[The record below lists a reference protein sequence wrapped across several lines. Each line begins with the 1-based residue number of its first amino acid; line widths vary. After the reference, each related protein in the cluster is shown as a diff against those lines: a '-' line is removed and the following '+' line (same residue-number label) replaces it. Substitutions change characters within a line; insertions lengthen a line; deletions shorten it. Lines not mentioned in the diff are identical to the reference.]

1 MASFYNTIN
10 NIMKLLSNCCQNAV
24 KMLSN
29 CSQNALKILLNYC
42 VLHPLP
48 IHLFLK

>member
-1 MASFYNTIN
+1 MASFYNTRN
-10 NIMKLLSNCCQNAV
+10 DIMKLLSKCCQTAV
-24 KMLSN
+24 KM
-29 CSQNALKILLNYC
+29 LLNYC